1 MGLVY
6 PANTCTLVQAQASPS
21 NGYGYAFPRTS
32 YGGYASLSYGYVL
45 TRTTEVDMFTTAMGM
60 DMLLLNTDMD
70 RPLPGASYGGY
81 ASPDHNHGYASLNYR
96 QQHHGPGYEHQP
108 TGSFSRFRQ
117 GGKLLEAKT

>member
-1 MGLVY
+1 
-6 PANTCTLVQAQASPS
+6 
-21 NGYGYAFPRTS
+21 
-32 YGGYASLSYGYVL
+32 
-45 TRTTEVDMFTTAMGM
+45 MFTTAMGM
-60 DMLLLNTDMD
+60 DMLLLNTDMN
-70 RPLPGASYGGY
+70 RPLPETSYGGY